1 MLCNCISCQSMPKRK
16 AILCEVEKTGVVQ
29 AADCPGMDENMV
41 VELISVGTEILL
53 GNIVN
58 TNAAY
63 LAEKCA
69 GLGLSCY
76 YQDVVGDNEQRLHDT
91 IRTALSRADILL
103 LSGGL
108 GPTQD
113 DLTKE
118 VAAKVMN
125 RPLYLHEESKAAI
138 QQFFEKRGMEIT
150 DNNWK
155 QAMVPEGCIVV
166 DNPNGTAP
174 GIIMAQDGRHVILM
188 PGPPNE
194 MIPMFETSIMPYL
207 SRLQS
212 CVIFSQTVKVC
223 GVGESKVETMVQ
235 DLIESQTNPTIAT
248 YAKTGEVHLRVTAR
262 AEDEKEAKK
271 LVKPM
276 VKELKGR
283 FGNHIYTTDDEVTLE
298 KAVVDLLL
306 ANKLTISTVESCTGG
321 LLAARLINV
330 PGVSEV
336 YKSGYITYSN
346 KAKRRLLGIKKN
358 LLLKHGAVSEQI
370 AREMAKGAALV
381 SKADVTVSIT
391 GIAGPDGG
399 TEDKPV
405 GLVYIGCNVCGRITV
420 KECHF
425 SGNRAKI
432 RENTV
437 SSALSLMRECI
448 LQYYSEMTFGSKE
461 K

>member
-1 MLCNCISCQSMPKRK
+1 MT
-16 AILCEVEKTGVVQ
+16 VEII
-29 AADCPGMDENMV
+29 A
-41 VELISVGTEILL
+41 VGTEILL

-76 YQDVVGDNEQRLHDT
+76 HQDVVGDNEERLCET

-118 VAAKVMN
+118 AAAKVMGKS
-125 RPLYLHEESKAAI
+125 LYLHEESKEAI
-138 QQFFEKRGMEIT
+138 RAFFEKRGLEIT

-155 QAMVPEGCIVV
+155 QAMVPEDCIVV
-166 DNPNGTAP
+166 ENPNGTAP
-174 GIIMAQDGRHVILM
+174 GIIMAENGKHVILM

-194 MIPMFETSIMPYL
+194 LAPMFETSIIPYL
-207 SRLQS
+207 SKLQS
-212 CVIFSQTVKVC
+212 CVIFSQTVKIC
-223 GVGESKVETMVQ
+223 GVGESKLETMIR
-235 DLIESQTNPTIAT
+235 DLIEKQTNPTIAT

-283 FGNHIYTTDDEVTLE
+283 FGSSIYTTDDTVTLE

-306 ANKLTISTVESCTGG
+306 ANHLSICTVESCTGG

-336 YKSGYITYSN
+336 FKAGYITYSN
-346 KAKRRLLGIKKN
+346 KAKRRLLGVKKA
-358 LLLKHGAVSEQI
+358 LLLKHGAVSEQV
-370 AREMAKGAALV
+370 AKEMARGAALA
-381 SKADVTVSIT
+381 SKADVTVSVT
-391 GIAGPDGG
+391 GIAGPGGG
-399 TEDKPV
+399 TEEKPV
-405 GLVYIGCNVCGRITV
+405 GLVYIGCSVCGRVTV
-420 KECHF
+420 KKCQF
-425 SGNRAKI
+425 SGSRGKI

-437 SSALSLMRECI
+437 SAALSLMRECI
-448 LQYYSEMTFGSKE
+448 LQYYSEVTFGGKE

>member
-1 MLCNCISCQSMPKRK
+1 MT
-16 AILCEVEKTGVVQ
+16 VEII
-29 AADCPGMDENMV
+29 A
-41 VELISVGTEILL
+41 VGTEILL

-76 YQDVVGDNEQRLHDT
+76 HQDVVGDNEERLCET
-91 IRTALSRADILL
+91 IKTALSRADILL

-118 VAAKVMN
+118 AAAKVLGK
-125 RPLYLHEESKAAI
+125 PLYLHEESRDAI
-138 QQFFEKRGMEIT
+138 RSFFEKRGLEIT

-166 DNPNGTAP
+166 ENPNGTAP
-174 GIIMAQDGRHVILM
+174 GIIMAENGKHVILM

-194 MIPMFETSIMPYL
+194 LVPMFETSIMPYL
-207 SRLQS
+207 SKLQS
-212 CVIFSQTVKVC
+212 CVIFSQTVKIC
-223 GVGESKVETMVQ
+223 GVGESKLETMIR
-235 DLIESQTNPTIAT
+235 DLIEKQTNPTIAT

-262 AEDEKEAKK
+262 AEDEKAARK

-283 FGNHIYTTDDEVTLE
+283 FGSNIYTTDDAVTLE

-306 ANKLTISTVESCTGG
+306 ANHLTICTVESCTGG

-336 YKSGYITYSN
+336 FKAGYITYSN
-346 KAKRRLLGIKKN
+346 KAKRRLLGVKKN
-358 LLLKHGAVSEQI
+358 LLLKHGAVSEQV
-370 AREMAKGAALV
+370 AKEMARGAALV
-381 SKADVTVSIT
+381 SKADVTVSVT
-391 GIAGPDGG
+391 GIAGPGGG
-399 TEDKPV
+399 TEEKPV
-405 GLVYIGCNVCGRITV
+405 GLVYMGCSVCGRVTV
-420 KECHF
+420 KKCQF
-425 SGNRAKI
+425 SGSRGKI

-437 SSALSLMRECI
+437 SAALSLMRECI
-448 LQYYSEMTFGSKE
+448 LQYYSEVTFGGKE

>member
-1 MLCNCISCQSMPKRK
+1 MT
-16 AILCEVEKTGVVQ
+16 VEII
-29 AADCPGMDENMV
+29 A
-41 VELISVGTEILL
+41 VGTEILL

-76 YQDVVGDNEQRLHDT
+76 HQDVVGDNEERLCET
-91 IRTALSRADILL
+91 IRTALSRSDILL
-103 LSGGL
+103 LTGGL

-118 VAAKVMN
+118 AAAKVMGKS
-125 RPLYLHEESKAAI
+125 LYLHEASRDAI
-138 QQFFEKRGMEIT
+138 KLFFEKRGLEIT
-150 DNNWK
+150 GNNWK

-166 DNPNGTAP
+166 ENSNGTAP
-174 GIIMAQDGRHVILM
+174 GIIMAENGKHVILM

-194 MIPMFETSIMPYL
+194 LVPMFETSIMPYL
-207 SRLQS
+207 SKLQS
-212 CVIFSQTVKVC
+212 CVIFSQTVKIC
-223 GVGESKVETMVQ
+223 GVGESKLETMVK
-235 DLIESQTNPTIAT
+235 DLIEKQTNPTIAT

-262 AEDEKEAKK
+262 AENEKEAKK
-271 LVKPM
+271 LVKPV

-283 FGNHIYTTDDEVTLE
+283 FGSNIYTTDDAVTLE
-298 KAVVDLLL
+298 KSVVDLLL
-306 ANKLTISTVESCTGG
+306 ANHLTVCTVESCTGG

-336 YKSGYITYSN
+336 FKAGYITYSN
-346 KAKRRLLGIKKN
+346 KAKRRLLGVKKN
-358 LLLKHGAVSEQI
+358 LLIKHGAVSEQV
-370 AREMAKGAALV
+370 AKEMARGAALV
-381 SKADVTVSIT
+381 SKADVTVSVT

-399 TEDKPV
+399 TEEKPV
-405 GLVYIGCNVCGRITV
+405 GLVYMGCSVCGRLTV
-420 KECHF
+420 KKCQF

-437 SSALSLMRECI
+437 AVALSLMRECI
-448 LQYYSEMTFGSKE
+448 LQYYSEVTFGGKE

>member
-1 MLCNCISCQSMPKRK
+1 
-16 AILCEVEKTGVVQ
+16 
-29 AADCPGMDENMV
+29 MV

-58 TNAAY
+58 TNAAF

-76 YQDVVGDNEQRLHDT
+76 YQDVVGDNEERLSET
-91 IRTALSRADILL
+91 IRLALSRADILL

-118 VAAKVMN
+118 VAAKVMEK
-125 RPLYLHEESKAAI
+125 PLYLHEESKTAI
-138 QQFFEKRGMEIT
+138 QQYFERKGMEIT

-174 GIIMAQDGRHVILM
+174 GIIMAQEGKHVILM

-207 SRLQS
+207 SELQS
-212 CVIFSQTVKVC
+212 CVIYSQTVKIC
-223 GVGESKVETMVQ
+223 GIGESKAETMVA
-235 DLIESQTNPTIAT
+235 DLIEQQTNPTIAT

-262 AEDEKEAKK
+262 AEDEKAAKK

-283 FGNHIYTTDDEVTLE
+283 FGNNIYTTDSEVTLE
-298 KAVVDLLL
+298 KSVVDLLQ
-306 ANKLTISTVESCTGG
+306 ANGLTACTVESCTGG
-321 LLAARLINV
+321 MLAARLINV

-336 YKSGYITYSN
+336 FKSGYITYSN
-346 KAKRRLLGIKKN
+346 KSKRSLLGIKKN
-358 LLLKHGAVSEQI
+358 ILLKHGAVSDKI
-370 AREMAKGAALV
+370 AREMAKGAAMLAKTDV
-381 SKADVTVSIT
+381 SVSTT

-399 TEDKPV
+399 SEEKPV
-405 GLVYIGCNVCGRITV
+405 GLVYIACNVRGTIEVR
-420 KECHF
+420 ECHF
-425 SGNRAKI
+425 SGNRTKI
-432 RENTV
+432 RESTV
-437 SSALSLMRECI
+437 SAALSLMRECI
-448 LQYYSEMTFGSKE
+448 LKYYSEVTFGNKE